1 MSFVNRIK
9 HALGLGPDDEELL
22 EQEAEG
28 TAEIKQP
35 EAPSPMQQEASAI
48 NSEQLSSDIF
58 AAVVMLFNDIQPEFV
73 KKCINT
79 EDQKRYIL
87 NSIDDGVKRSLEA
100 ALTAARRHGEKISE
114 DERRSVSEQL
124 EKLKKQYAV
133 LAEQKNAFQNE
144 QLSATRQKRALTERI
159 HDLEAQVEQLASE
172 KEQFELESRSMQN
185 KLRVLSVSPQS
196 HAEDSDPQSEVIAEL
211 SEKLKAS
218 ELANAELRKEIEQL
232 KDGNKESAELKSK
245 VQSLRNERD
254 QLQTALNEL
263 KVNLNFEQK
272 NAKRAQTEL
281 KDTQTKVKELEA
293 EIARLNTELANVSD
307 NNNDAEAD
315 ALRTRL
321 SEKEA
326 EINAMR
332 VSLQENMVKERPK
345 RGRKPKKRE
354 AEVPAT
360 PDTNKTES
368 SKKPAISAI
377 DELLDESEWLVAPSA
392 TDIHPAALSQE
403 PDDDFGYRAP
413 QRKTKNFDDE
423 NQLTLF

>member
-35 EAPSPMQQEASAI
+35 EAPGPMQQEASAI

-87 NSIDDGVKRSLEA
+87 NSIDEGVKRSLEA
-100 ALTAARRHGEKISE
+100 AQTAARRHGEKISE
-114 DERRSVSEQL
+114 EERRSVGEQL

-196 HAEDSDPQSEVIAEL
+196 HAEDSDPQSEDVAEL

-218 ELANAELRKEIEQL
+218 ELANAELRKEIGEL
-232 KDGNKESAELKSK
+232 KDENKESADLKSK

-254 QLQTALNEL
+254 QLHTALNEL

-281 KDTQTKVKELEA
+281 KETQTKVKKLEV
-293 EIARLNTELANVSD
+293 EIARLNTELANASD
-307 NNNDAEAD
+307 NNAAEAD

-332 VSLQENMVKERPK
+332 ASLQENMVKERPK

-354 AEVPAT
+354 AEVTAT